1 MTSSNNT
8 WTLAPHQHQGPHQE
22 TREDAHTQSP
32 EKHNGNFKAEGIL
45 TFMGAPY
52 CPPDRH
58 KIREMDAKICFLGAP
73 WDQGTIVRTGT
84 SSGPHGIREASSQYF
99 SYLFEYDVDLL
110 TFFNVVDCGDIPYC
124 PWQQ

>member
-1 MTSSNNT
+1 MTSSSKNT

-22 TREDAHTQSP
+22 TGEDAHILSP

-52 CPPDRH
+52 CAPDRH
-58 KIREMDAKICFLGAP
+58 EIRKMGAKICFLGAP

-84 SSGPHGIREASSQYF
+84 SSGHMVSVKPLHNTFPTYSNMT
-99 SYLFEYDVDLL
+99 L
-110 TFFNVVDCGDIPYC
+110 TC
-124 PWQQ
+124 